1 MNASKEKLRGEKRMS
16 AIYDKSDIAAMSP
29 ITQKLAALLRTEGF
43 SMLEA
48 GRTTGAN
55 NTQVNRLA
63 YMDWTGEEVFFYVH
77 EPRKGIA

>member
-1 MNASKEKLRGEKRMS
+1 MS
-16 AIYDKSDIAAMSP
+16 TIYDKSDIAIMSP
-29 ITQKLAALLRTEGF
+29 ITQKLAVLLKAEGF

-63 YMDWTGEEVFFYVH
+63 YMDGKGEEVFFYVH
-77 EPRKGIA
+77 EPMEA